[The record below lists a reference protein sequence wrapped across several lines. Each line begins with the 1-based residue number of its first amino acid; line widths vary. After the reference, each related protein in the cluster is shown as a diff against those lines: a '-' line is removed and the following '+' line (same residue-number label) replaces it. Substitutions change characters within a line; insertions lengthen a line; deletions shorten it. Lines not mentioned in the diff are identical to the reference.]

1 MHSRFGLTLVVNHA
15 CNLRCT
21 YCYTGQKFGRPMPAA
36 FGHKAVDRAF
46 HSLSPSG
53 TLDLAFFGGEP
64 LVEADLILDLVADA
78 RSQAASREMGLT
90 LNMTTNGT
98 LDAPAAWSVMTLPEM
113 RLAVSH
119 DGLPSVHDAKRLT
132 VDGGPTSQRVL
143 DAIARLVDGGHEFR
157 VVMVVRPDSTE
168 SLPDGLEFLYSRG
181 VRQFDLSLDLWT
193 TWTRRDGERLA
204 VAIRSAADFWAER
217 LPECGVNWFDEKAA
231 RAAGVPLSESARC
244 GFGHA
249 EIAVTPAGNLYP
261 CERLVG
267 ADEPGN
273 AMRLPGHVLDGD
285 DFLAFAPRSRTTPA
299 QCVPCPLQ
307 SLCSTSTC
315 RCSNYVRTGNVDRP
329 DGLLCLLDQTCYQET
344 LRVLESRA
352 FSHA

>member
-21 YCYTGQKFGRPMPAA
+21 YCYTGRKFGRPLPAA

-46 HSLSPSG
+46 RSLSPSG

-64 LVEADLILDLVADA
+64 LVEAELILDLIADA
-78 RSQAASREMGLT
+78 RSQAASRDLGLT

-98 LDAPAAWSVMTLPEM
+98 LDASAAWSVMTLPEM

-119 DGLPSVHDAKRLT
+119 DGLPRVHDAERIA

-143 DAIARLVDGGHEFR
+143 DTIARLVDGGHEFR
-157 VVMVVRPDSTE
+157 VVMVMRPDSSE
-168 SLPDGLEFLYSRG
+168 SLPAGLEFLYARG
-181 VRQFDLSLDLWT
+181 VRQFDFSLDLWT

-204 VAIRSAADFWAER
+204 VAIRSAADFWGER
-217 LPECGVNWFDEKAA
+217 LPECSVNWFDEKAA

-285 DFLAFAPRSRTTPA
+285 DFLAFPPRSRTTPA
-299 QCVPCPLQ
+299 ECVPCPLQ